1 MSLDPQPSTLNSVVR
16 PSVAA
21 LDAYTPG
28 EQPRPGGRWVKLNTN
43 ELPHGPSPRV
53 VGAIAAAA
61 AAGLNRY
68 PDPLGTRF
76 REAAAAR
83 YGVEPDWVLPANGS
97 DENLTLLIR
106 TFADAGET
114 IASPYPSYTLY
125 RTLAEIQGCRFASIP
140 LRPDWAWDLDVAKAV
155 MPDVKLLFVPCPNSP
170 SGTVWRDD
178 VLAELVPPHGLLVL
192 DGAYADFHD
201 PHAGLDLLRGPS
213 GDRIV
218 LTRTLSKSYGLAG
231 LRFGFAIARPAAVAA
246 MRKVKDSYNCDAL
259 ALAAATAA
267 IGDVDWLTETVAGVR
282 RGRQR
287 LTSAL
292 RHRGFAT
299 APGGANFVWA
309 THPDGRH
316 RERYEALKSRGVLV
330 RYFRLPDWD
339 GTPDGLRI
347 TVGSP
352 DELDA
357 LFAALDGMKLP
368 PA

>member
-1 MSLDPQPSTLNSVVR
+1 MSLNSPPSPLNSLVR
-16 PSVAA
+16 PAVAA

-28 EQPRPGGRWVKLNTN
+28 EQPRPGERRVKLNTN

-53 VGAIAAAA
+53 IGAIAAAA
-61 AAGLNRY
+61 SGGLNRY
-68 PDPLGTRF
+68 PDPLGTAF
-76 REAAAAR
+76 REAAAKR
-83 YGVEPDWVLPANGS
+83 YGVEPDWILPANGS

-106 TFADAGET
+106 TFADAGER
-114 IASPYPSYTLY
+114 IASPHPSYTLY
-125 RTLAEIQGCRFASIP
+125 RTLAEIQGCRFTPIP
-140 LRPDWAWDLDVAKAV
+140 LNADWSWNLDEAKRIAA
-155 MPDVKLLFVPCPNSP
+155 DAKLLFVPCPNSP

-178 VLAELVPPHGLLVL
+178 VLAELIPPRGVLVL

-201 PHAGLDLLRGPS
+201 PQHGLDLLRGPL

-267 IGDVDWLTETVAGVR
+267 VGDVDWLTKTVAEVK

-287 LTSAL
+287 LTSDL
-292 RHRGFAT
+292 RHRDFVT
-299 APGGANFVWA
+299 TPSGANFVWC

-316 RERYEALKSRGVLV
+316 RRRYEALKDRGVLV
-330 RYFRLPDWD
+330 RYFTLSGWN
-339 GTPDGLRI
+339 GVPDGLRI
-347 TVGSP
+347 TVGLA

-357 LFAALDGMKLP
+357 LFEALDAG
-368 PA
+368 